1 MWPEKQGLICKR
13 IRTCPG
19 RNQNLFL
26 LLKRVSIIPP
36 YEGKCFFHCNKWIPL
51 LVLNGS
57 VNILLSLLEYVLKEV
72 SFLGIFH
79 SVTCFLRFNLQVR
92 WRDILTKYFWLG
104 TLLYLIY
111 VVLLIWRTG
120 ASLMINLFSNTAP
133 WIHQLRLHQPRLV
146 LPSTEMISV
155 DLLIVS
161 DFNRT
166 FMKLGFHLHK
176 MGDSESHP
184 VHPWIK
190 SRYSLIE
197 DTIGWAFLIPQD
209 FLSLSWLK

>member
-1 MWPEKQGLICKR
+1 MRKS
-13 IRTCPG
+13 
-19 RNQNLFL
+19 
-26 LLKRVSIIPP
+26 V
-36 YEGKCFFHCNKWIPL
+36 FFIATNKYHCWFWMVP
-51 LVLNGS
+51 V
-57 VNILLSLLEYVLKEV
+57 ILCCHFIEYVLKEV

-92 WRDILTKYFWLG
+92 CRDILRKYFWLG

-111 VVLLIWRTG
+111 VVLLIWLTD
-120 ASLMINLFSNTAP
+120 ASLMINLFSHIAP
-133 WIHQLRLHQPRLV
+133 WIHHHQPRLV
-146 LPSTEMISV
+146 LPSSEMISV

-176 MGDSESHP
+176 MDDSESHP

-197 DTIGWAFLIPQD
+197 DTIGWAFLIRQD